1 MTKYHVSLRANATWL
16 NPNCSD
22 GSATASTGMT
32 AQCTAQIVGAAAA
45 NADKPTATDASAL
58 PAADGRRPWS
68 MGPAGS
74 SSICSAAGVV
84 VGADMSSQ
92 RAGEAWSQASRAL
105 CASSVLMIFKLYVSS
120 IARWPSASARAAG
133 SARSKGPKRSL
144 GRAGLESNGRIGA
157 GMHVYFHVC
166 LCA

>member
-133 SARSKGPKRSL
+133 SARALEGRGPTRGHL
-144 GRAGLESNGRIGA
+144 DAPAVSNRTEGA
-157 GMHVYFHVC
+157 GMHV
-166 LCA
+166 

>member
-45 NADKPTATDASAL
+45 NADKPTAIDASAL

-74 SSICSAAGVV
+74 SSICTAVGVV
-84 VGADMSSQ
+84 VWADISSQ
-92 RAGEAWSQASRAL
+92 RARPARRPLELAGTMR
-105 CASSVLMIFKLYVSS
+105 YS
-120 IARWPSASARAAG
+120 IAPPLSVILVYSYVFEH
-133 SARSKGPKRSL
+133 L
-144 GRAGLESNGRIGA
+144 CGA
-157 GMHVYFHVC
+157 P
-166 LCA
+166 AQ